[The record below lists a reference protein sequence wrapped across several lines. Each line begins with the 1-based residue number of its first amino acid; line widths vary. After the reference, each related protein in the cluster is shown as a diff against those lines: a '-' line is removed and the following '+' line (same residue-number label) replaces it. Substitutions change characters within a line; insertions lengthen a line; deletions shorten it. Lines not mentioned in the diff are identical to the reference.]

1 MHVHSAREPVHA
13 VANLAADDAP
23 LLGGSA
29 LERFGP
35 LEPCEVGLEML
46 RRHAL
51 ETVYEVLET
60 GVQAVYAVDGMLG
73 RVRTLRC
80 RSETLEDGGVGTGP
94 IGDDESALAD
104 SPVQHLV
111 GAFLAEHAATGHHEE
126 GHAHIV
132 DAGDDAH
139 LLLVQAALRILPAAL
154 AGGAQ
159 HDPCLPLIASS
170 SPTDVPGAGGPGRP
184 RDLATSLR
192 SAPRLEARP
201 CPPDPPESSTPAL
214 SLLRVAN
221 PSHTRTQSP
230 IFGALS
236 G

>member
-1 MHVHSAREPVHA
+1 MRLMACS
-13 VANLAADDAP
+13 VASVRSDVAPRRLRTAGKAPALSVTTRAP
-23 LLGGSA
+23 LPIRPFS
-29 LERFGP
+29 
-35 LEPCEVGLEML
+35 
-46 RRHAL
+46 
-51 ETVYEVLET
+51 
-60 GVQAVYAVDGMLG
+60 
-73 RVRTLRC
+73 TL
-80 RSETLEDGGVGTGP
+80 
-94 IGDDESALAD
+94 
-104 SPVQHLV
+104 H

-170 SPTDVPGAGGPGRP
+170 SPTDVPGAGGPGGP